1 MSLDRVASGVKEMAK
16 FNVRN
21 PAEMTT
27 DEIVE
32 LRGLLRK
39 AIKFQESK
47 SFLTVQEMDDLKRA
61 RAYLRQLM
69 KESGTRFIQRKL
81 L

>member
-1 MSLDRVASGVKEMAK
+1 MK

-21 PAEMTT
+21 PADMTT

-32 LRGLLRK
+32 LRGALRA

-47 SFLTVQEMDDLKRA
+47 PFLTIQETDDLKHA

-69 KESGTRFIQRKL
+69 KEAGARFIQERL
-81 L
+81 F